1 MTTPSGAPATQ
12 AQMLA
17 PQERLVNLI
26 DRIDGI
32 VWEADPVS
40 FQFTFV
46 SKQAERLL
54 GYACDAWY
62 APDFWASHIHPEDR
76 EQTVAYCALQTQ
88 AGIDHA
94 FEYRMLSADGRVVW
108 LKDSVTVEVRD
119 GMAVAL
125 SGIMV
130 DVTAEKQAQ
139 QAVAEQVYFLQQLG
153 DTIPNPIFWKDAQG
167 RYRGCN
173 RAFEDY
179 IGIARTDLVG
189 KTVHDI
195 APRALAEQY
204 AAADQALFEQGGTQ
218 TYDAHVQYHDGT
230 QRYVTFYKA
239 VFSQSDGTR
248 GGLVGVMLDVTERQ
262 RLTESLQAKN
272 DALQRNAASLQAVL
286 THMPQGISVFDEH
299 LRLRYWNAGMGE
311 VLDLPSE
318 VLAAGV
324 HFDDLIRIPARRG
337 EYGPGDPEQHVARI
351 HKLALQFE
359 PHQFERTRPCGT
371 THLVSGKPMVVDD
384 KLAGFITTYT
394 DITERK
400 RAEEALLLSD
410 TVFNHSTQG
419 ITVTDPQRRIL
430 KVNRAFCA
438 ITGYEEH
445 EVVGQTHAI
454 LSSGRQ
460 EASFYQAMWREI
472 DDTGSWSGEIW
483 NRRKSG
489 ELFAEHLSITC
500 VRNAAGEVLHYI
512 GIFSDISHYKAAQRQ
527 IEHLSFFD
535 ALTSLPNR
543 ALLQDR
549 LQQAVLNASRHQTR
563 VAVLALDLHHL
574 ARINELF
581 GHPIGDQLLIAVA
594 QRWQA
599 VIRAGD
605 TLSRHISDEF
615 AVVFDDCPSACA
627 ADELA
632 QRLLGE
638 LSRPFMLSG
647 HEVSI
652 NACIGISMFPD
663 DGATPDL
670 LLKHA
675 EVALTHARESGIG
688 CYQFYREGMN
698 HASMERLLIDSSLRQ
713 ALRRHEFVVHYQPQV
728 ELATGRLTGME
739 ALLRWQ
745 HPEMGLVSPAR
756 FIPIAEETG
765 QIVDIG
771 RWVLR
776 QACAQTKA
784 WSELGHTQLRVAVN
798 VSARQLSQSDFA
810 ADVTRILQE
819 TALSPS
825 QLELELTESLI
836 MNRTEQVVQ
845 VMQKL
850 RSIGVTFSIDD
861 FGTGYSSLSQLK
873 RFPIDKLKIDQA
885 FTRDIG
891 SDEGSTAIT
900 RAVIALGQSM
910 RLQVVAEGVETPEQ
924 HAFLAAHGCHGMQG
938 YLFSKPLPAQEFLAF
953 LEQHCPCVTEPE
965 WQI

>member
-1 MTTPSGAPATQ
+1 M
-12 AQMLA
+12 
-17 PQERLVNLI
+17 
-26 DRIDGI
+26 
-32 VWEADPVS
+32 
-40 FQFTFV
+40 
-46 SKQAERLL
+46 
-54 GYACDAWY
+54 
-62 APDFWASHIHPEDR
+62 
-76 EQTVAYCALQTQ
+76 
-88 AGIDHA
+88 
-94 FEYRMLSADGRVVW
+94 
-108 LKDSVTVEVRD
+108 
-119 GMAVAL
+119 
-125 SGIMV
+125 
-130 DVTAEKQAQ
+130 
-139 QAVAEQVYFLQQLG
+139 
-153 DTIPNPIFWKDAQG
+153 
-167 RYRGCN
+167 
-173 RAFEDY
+173 
-179 IGIARTDLVG
+179 
-189 KTVHDI
+189 
-195 APRALAEQY
+195 
-204 AAADQALFEQGGTQ
+204 
-218 TYDAHVQYHDGT
+218 
-230 QRYVTFYKA
+230 
-239 VFSQSDGTR
+239 
-248 GGLVGVMLDVTERQ
+248 
-262 RLTESLQAKN
+262 
-272 DALQRNAASLQAVL
+272 
-286 THMPQGISVFDEH
+286 
-299 LRLRYWNAGMGE
+299 
-311 VLDLPSE
+311 
-318 VLAAGV
+318 
-324 HFDDLIRIPARRG
+324 
-337 EYGPGDPEQHVARI
+337 
-351 HKLALQFE
+351 
-359 PHQFERTRPCGT
+359 
-371 THLVSGKPMVVDD
+371 
-384 KLAGFITTYT
+384 
-394 DITERK
+394 
-400 RAEEALLLSD
+400 
-410 TVFNHSTQG
+410 
-419 ITVTDPQRRIL
+419 
-430 KVNRAFCA
+430 
-438 ITGYEEH
+438 
-445 EVVGQTHAI
+445 
-454 LSSGRQ
+454 
-460 EASFYQAMWREI
+460 
-472 DDTGSWSGEIW
+472 
-483 NRRKSG
+483 
-489 ELFAEHLSITC
+489 
-500 VRNAAGEVLHYI
+500 RNAAGEVLHYI

-845 VMQKL
+845 VMRKL